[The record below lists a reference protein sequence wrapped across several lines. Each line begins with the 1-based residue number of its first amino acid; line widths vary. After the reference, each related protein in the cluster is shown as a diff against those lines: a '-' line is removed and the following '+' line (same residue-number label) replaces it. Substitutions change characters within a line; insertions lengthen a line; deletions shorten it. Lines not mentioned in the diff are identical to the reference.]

1 MKLHFERFSAFLLF
15 LALALSSW
23 GQKVVLHETFDNFKG
38 EGGNPTEK
46 HPEGQ
51 WSGSM
56 KSPKITSG
64 HLSGWQHVGEI
75 YQAHQCAKVGKA
87 AQSASL
93 TTPALTGLSGKAVL
107 TFRAGSWDNKK
118 YSHDIKISIVDGGT
132 LTPAQVTLEAGK
144 FNTYTF
150 TIEGATATSKIRIEG
165 AAPKNNMFFLD
176 DVKVV
181 ASEEGGQVNPPTPPT
196 PPQPQPKPTEI
207 RTLDQLKG
215 LADGTAVVLLMGR
228 DNPAYV
234 NALVGKTEC
243 YVADTTAALLL
254 RNFLPTD
261 AGWHPTMR
269 GALMGRI
276 EATYATEAGL
286 PTLRPTAKS
295 TGETVLCI
303 DQFGERKALPATI
316 ENLADFPAQK
326 VLLTDVTLG
335 RQEARYY
342 AEQGGKRIYLSSQI
356 EAWKSLL
363 EGDLTTRRF
372 TLQAVVGVAKGAPQL
387 LPLALDEVM
396 TQLVLKED
404 QDPTADI
411 AAHADQIVDVDLH
424 LTLQPEQW
432 RTLCLPFAMDD
443 PEEAFGTE
451 LSILAFDGCTL
462 DNHKVRFRATDKI
475 EAGVP
480 YLVKAAGETSGA
492 QVDGVKLISTPKTL
506 SEAGI
511 DFVGAFAPWTMTD
524 KCLRFDAQQ
533 HLCAPEDQTQLPA
546 FSAHLRVADA
556 DLREKLLNGGITALE
571 RLPHADAVAPLRTLT
586 GQRVVRTAALPAGV
600 YLQGGRKIVVP

>member
-1 MKLHFERFSAFLLF
+1 MKLHFERFSVFLLF

-23 GQKVVLHETFDNFKG
+23 GQKVVLHETFDNFNG
-38 EGGNPTEK
+38 DGGNPTEE

-51 WSGSM
+51 WKGNNL
-56 KSPKITSG
+56 KLPKITSA
-64 HLSGWQHVGEI
+64 HLSGWQIVGDV
-75 YQAHQCAKVGKA
+75 YQGHQCAKVGKSTKSA
-87 AQSASL
+87 AL
-93 TTPALTGLSGKAVL
+93 TTPALTELSGKAVL
-107 TFRAGSWDNKK
+107 TFRAGSWDGKN
-118 YSHDIKISIVDGGT
+118 YSRDIKVSIVDGGT

-165 AAPKNNMFFLD
+165 AANKSNVFFLD

-181 ASEEGGQVNPPTPPT
+181 ASEEGGQVDPPTPPT
-196 PPQPQPKPTEI
+196 PPQPQPTEI

-215 LADGTAVVLLMGR
+215 LADGTPVVLLMGR
-228 DNPAYV
+228 QNPAYV

-243 YVADTTAALLL
+243 YVADKTAAVMLH
-254 RNFLPTD
+254 NFLPTD
-261 AGWHPTMR
+261 AGWHPAMQ

-276 EATYATEAGL
+276 EATYSTTAGL
-286 PTLRPTAKS
+286 PTLTATDKS
-295 TGETVLCI
+295 TGETVLCL
-303 DQFGERKALPATI
+303 DAFGQQKAIATTLDK
-316 ENLADFPAQK
+316 LADFPANK

-335 RQEARYY
+335 KEGARYY
-342 AEQGGKRIYLSSQI
+342 AQQGTTLVYFSPQI
-356 EAWKSLL
+356 EAWKNLL

-372 TLQAVVGVAKGAPQL
+372 TLQAVVGMAANAPQL
-387 LPLALDEVM
+387 LPLALNEVM

-432 RTLCLPFAMDD
+432 RTLCLPFDMND
-443 PEEAFGTE
+443 PAEAFGTE
-451 LSILAFDGCTL
+451 LSILAFDGYTP
-462 DNHKVRFRATDKI
+462 DNHKLRFRSTDKI

-506 SEAGI
+506 SESGV

-533 HLCAPEDQTQLPA
+533 HLCASEDQTQLPA
-546 FSAHLRVADA
+546 FAAHLYVVDN
-556 DLREKLLNGGITALE
+556 DLRQQLINGSITGLTLLPQVG
-571 RLPHADAVAPLRTLT
+571 RDAELRTLT
-586 GQRVVRTAALPAGV
+586 GQRVSRTATLPAGI
-600 YLQGGRKIVVP
+600 YLMGGRKVVLP

>member
-1 MKLHFERFSAFLLF
+1 M
-15 LALALSSW
+15 
-23 GQKVVLHETFDNFKG
+23 
-38 EGGNPTEK
+38 
-46 HPEGQ
+46 
-51 WSGSM
+51 
-56 KSPKITSG
+56 G
-64 HLSGWQHVGEI
+64 H
-75 YQAHQCAKVGKA
+75 
-87 AQSASL
+87 
-93 TTPALTGLSGKAVL
+93 
-107 TFRAGSWDNKK
+107 
-118 YSHDIKISIVDGGT
+118 
-132 LTPAQVTLEAGK
+132 
-144 FNTYTF
+144 
-150 TIEGATATSKIRIEG
+150 
-165 AAPKNNMFFLD
+165 
-176 DVKVV
+176 
-181 ASEEGGQVNPPTPPT
+181 
-196 PPQPQPKPTEI
+196 
-207 RTLDQLKG
+207 
-215 LADGTAVVLLMGR
+215 

-387 LPLALDEVM
+387 LPLALAEVM
-396 TQLVLKED
+396 TQLVFKED

-432 RTLCLPFAMDD
+432 RTLCR
-443 PEEAFGTE
+443 
-451 LSILAFDGCTL
+451 
-462 DNHKVRFRATDKI
+462 KR
-475 EAGVP
+475 
-480 YLVKAAGETSGA
+480 
-492 QVDGVKLISTPKTL
+492 
-506 SEAGI
+506 
-511 DFVGAFAPWTMTD
+511 
-524 KCLRFDAQQ
+524 
-533 HLCAPEDQTQLPA
+533 
-546 FSAHLRVADA
+546 
-556 DLREKLLNGGITALE
+556 
-571 RLPHADAVAPLRTLT
+571 PLGRNFLYWPS
-586 GQRVVRTAALPAGV
+586 TAAPSTITRCASAPPIKSKQVYPTWSKPPAKP
-600 YLQGGRKIVVP
+600 RAHK